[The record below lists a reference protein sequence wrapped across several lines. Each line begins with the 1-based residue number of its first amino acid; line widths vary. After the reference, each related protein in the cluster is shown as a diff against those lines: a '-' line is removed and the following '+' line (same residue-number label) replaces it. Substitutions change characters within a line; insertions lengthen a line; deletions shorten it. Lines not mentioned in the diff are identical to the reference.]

1 MSMCARWGL
10 IMNASFNKRISIS
23 SCWAASR
30 IALLDSVERY
40 EDSYAISQE
49 FCEWITCLDQNDQY
63 LEASVLSV
71 PSFDENDLRMT
82 KKGTDEPLEI

>member
-1 MSMCARWGL
+1 MSMWPSWGL
-10 IMNASFNKRISIS
+10 IMKAFNKRISIA

-49 FCEWITCLDQNDQY
+49 FCEWITCINTYPEGIKASTLKVPKFKKEIFDADEL
-63 LEASVLSV
+63 LEL
-71 PSFDENDLRMT
+71 
-82 KKGTDEPLEI
+82 